1 MAHRIVG
8 YLEEEGV
15 ASYSQFLEEIDSGK
29 VENVPASQIANAY
42 WGLPDD
48 SRPCDVVIVIRAD
61 EAKHRDANHGF
72 VDKIAASDHA

>member
-1 MAHRIVG
+1 M
-8 YLEEEGV
+8 
-15 ASYSQFLEEIDSGK
+15 
-29 VENVPASQIANAY
+29 PASQIANAY

-72 VDKIAASDHA
+72 VDKIAASDHP